1 MTAPNTNQRDSNWR
15 ETPSGLTLPLPSPLM
30 AMLPPNLQ
38 GYPMQWF
45 VEPIDILAVTPLG
58 TKSNQF
64 TTDGTHVHVS
74 FYGSLKVRSS
84 DNQTDR
90 DADPATYSMADT
102 LTLQYQTSG
111 QLLDT
116 SLVWGSAKQPAV
128 WPVPL
133 IVPQNSGII
142 LTIVN
147 QSTVNTNS
155 YHFGFMGVLI
165 KVPSSLTF

>member
-1 MTAPNTNQRDSNWR
+1 MQRDSNWR

-45 VEPIDILAVTPLG
+45 IEPVQILAVGPLA
-58 TKSNQF
+58 TKTNGF

-74 FYGSLKVRSS
+74 FYGSLKVRSQ

-90 DADPATYSMADT
+90 DTDPAAFSMADT

-111 QLLDT
+111 ILVDT
-116 SLVWGSAKQPAV
+116 ALAWGNAKQPAV

-133 IVPQNSGII
+133 IVPQNSGINI
-142 LTIVN
+142 TIVN
-147 QSTVNTNS
+147 ESNANTNN
-155 YHFGFMGVLI
+155 YNFAFMGVLI
-165 KVPSSLTF
+165 KVPSGLTF